1 MLKQK
6 KALPRSRVILT
17 IAASAEAFRRAFD
30 KEVESV
36 SVEVKIEG
44 FRPGKAPKA
53 KVIEKVG
60 RPRLEAGALDQV
72 ISQAYFEGVKEASVV
87 PVESPAVSVKEYKA
101 PSEETENHEEVV
113 SFTAEVDVIPEVKI
127 DGYRTI
133 RVKKPT
139 QAEVTDA
146 DLKRVIEYLQKQ
158 QAQIKEGPESAVIK
172 EGMWVD
178 LAYEG
183 WLGGVKR
190 ADMASGNHPLIIGEG
205 QFIPGFEEQLI
216 GLKKGES
223 KTFTL
228 TFPKDYH
235 TEELKGKKAQFRATI
250 NEVKAVELP
259 AADDSLA
266 AKFGHKTFSQLENAI
281 RQSLDQEKDEKSKR
295 EMEDAV
301 LEQLLKIAKFELPA
315 ALVEQELE
323 RMLKEAKD
331 KLEKVKIHWEAYLKE
346 TAKSESDV
354 REEMRPQAEKNVR
367 IGLSLGKVIQ
377 EEGMADSENA
387 GRLALEKLLGYAT
400 H

>member
-6 KALPRSRVILT
+6 KALPKSRVMLT
-17 IAASAEAFRRAFD
+17 IAASAEAFRHAFD
-30 KEVESV
+30 KELESV

-72 ISQAYFEGVKEASVV
+72 ISQAYFEGIKEASVV

-101 PSEETENHEEVV
+101 PSEETANHEEVD
-113 SFTAEVDVIPEVKI
+113 SFTAEVYVIPEDKI
-127 DGYRTI
+127 DGYRKI

-139 QAEVTDA
+139 KTEVTDA

-158 QAQIKEGPESAVIK
+158 QAQIKEGPDKMVIK

-216 GLKKGES
+216 GLKKGEN

-235 TEELKGKKAQFRATI
+235 TKELRGKKAQFSATI

-259 AADDSLA
+259 VADDSLA
-266 AKFGHKTFSQLENAI
+266 AKFGHKTFAQLEKAI
-281 RQSLDQEKDEKSKR
+281 RQSLDQEKDEQSKR
-295 EMEDAV
+295 ETEDAV

-315 ALVEQELE
+315 ALVEQELD

-354 REEMRPQAEKNVR
+354 REEMRPQAEKNVK

-387 GRLALEKLLGYAT
+387 GRLALEKLLEYAT